1 MPGDTQSVAE
11 APQCPVCR
19 ARFRQQRTCPRCG
32 ADLAVLMGLAGESFL
47 ARRDARAALRRGD
60 LTNAHDLAQQAQQLC
75 DTPPGRSLL
84 AFAASLRHV
93 LGALG
98 TLEGK
103 RGQEPFPVHPG
114 GRLGEEILWNQ
125 SACGPATAGKGS

>member
-1 MPGDTQSVAE
+1 MPPDAQPVAE

-19 ARFRQQRTCPRCG
+19 ARFRQERTCPRCG

-47 ARRDARAALRRGD
+47 ARRAARAALRQGD
-60 LTNAHDLAQQAQQLC
+60 LAKAHDLAQRAQQLC
-75 DTPPGRSLL
+75 DTAPGRSLV

-98 TLEGK
+98 TL
-103 RGQEPFPVHPG
+103 HH
-114 GRLGEEILWNQ
+114 
-125 SACGPATAGKGS
+125 S